1 MTHGFFGIFLAPDT
15 LKLKL
20 HVIFNHPSIVL
31 AQIEINLFLLIGL
44 RKNEQI
50 AKKVKGTVKIN
61 IPIWKTKER
70 IIVII

>member
-1 MTHGFFGIFLAPDT
+1 LAPDT

-20 HVIFNHPSIVL
+20 HVIFSHPSIDL

-44 RKNEQI
+44 RKIEQI

>member
-1 MTHGFFGIFLAPDT
+1 LAPDT

-20 HVIFNHPSIVL
+20 QVIFSHPSIDL

-44 RKNEQI
+44 RKIEQS